1 MNKAE
6 EYVYKIC
13 QTKSF
18 SVAAKELYIS
28 QPALSKTIKK
38 LESELGYEIF
48 NRNHYPVT
56 LTREGEVYAEYL
68 EEAITLEKNLTKRI
82 TSLHTN
88 HSKKLAV
95 GGSNS
100 AAYHIIPKICAELN
114 RRFAKMEIAIDV
126 GESTSVLFDKL
137 SQGNLDIV
145 IATDC
150 DFSKFDAVNLW
161 SEQYVVV
168 VRKDYP
174 GIEKLSKYALLRD
187 EILTG
192 NFPKEKEITDYKSF
206 KDIEFF
212 KPGINSNAWKKM
224 PGFMSQCKHSS
235 CRLINF
241 RRMDIH
247 YKLMLEGL
255 GALIAPQ
262 TVVSE
267 NTDDKNELYYFAL
280 GIENNYR
287 QAMLIYKKD
296 RQLTKSMQN
305 FIAIAKELFADL
317 TTL

>member
-6 EYVYKIC
+6 EYVYKVC

-18 SVAAKELYIS
+18 SVAAKELYVS

-38 LESELGYEIF
+38 LETELGYEIF

-56 LTREGEVYAEYL
+56 LTREGELYAEYL

-82 TSLHTN
+82 TSLHE
-88 HSKKLAV
+88 SQFKKLSV

-100 AAYHIIPKICAELN
+100 AAYHSLPKICGELN
-114 RRFAKMEIAIDV
+114 RRFPKMVLAINV
-126 GESTSVLFDKL
+126 AESTGALFDKL
-137 SQGNLDIV
+137 SQGALDLV

-150 DFSKFDAVNLW
+150 NFSKFDAVKLW
-161 SEQYVVV
+161 REKYVVV

-174 GIEKLSKYALLRD
+174 GAEKLSKYALSRD

-192 NFPKEKEITDYKSF
+192 NFSKSKEITDYKIF
-206 KDIEFF
+206 KDLEFF
-212 KPGINSNAWKKM
+212 KPAINSNAWKKM
-224 PGFMSQCKHSS
+224 PEFMSQCTHSS
-235 CRLINF
+235 YHLTNF

-262 TVVSE
+262 TVISE
-267 NTDDKNELYYFAL
+267 NSDDKNELYYFAL
-280 GIENNYR
+280 GIENNER
-287 QAMLIYKKD
+287 QVMIVYKKGVP
-296 RQLTKSMQN
+296 LTKAMQN
-305 FIAIAKELFADL
+305 FIDIAQELYKNI
-317 TTL
+317 

>member
-1 MNKAE
+1 MKKAE

-18 SVAAKELYIS
+18 SVAAKELYVS
-28 QPALSKTIKK
+28 QPALSKTIKN
-38 LESELGYEIF
+38 LETELGYEIF

-56 LTREGEVYAEYL
+56 LTREGELYAEYL

-82 TSLHTN
+82 SSLHEN
-88 HSKKLAV
+88 NSKKLSV

-100 AAYHIIPKICAELN
+100 AAYHIIPKICGELN
-114 RRFAKMEIAIDV
+114 RRFPKTELAIDV
-126 GESTSVLFDKL
+126 GESTRALFDRL
-137 SQGNLDIV
+137 SQGALDIV
-145 IATDC
+145 IATTC
-150 DFSKFDAVNLW
+150 DFSKFDAVKLW
-161 SEQYVVV
+161 SEKYVVV

-174 GIEKLSKYALLRD
+174 GAEKLSKYALSRD

-192 NFPKEKEITDYKSF
+192 NFSKEKEITDYQMF

-212 KPGINSNAWKKM
+212 KPGINSNAWKRM
-224 PGFMSQCKHSS
+224 PEFMSQCKHSS

-262 TVVSE
+262 TVISE
-267 NTDDKNELYYFAL
+267 NADDKNELYYFAL
-280 GIENNYR
+280 GIENNDR
-287 QAMLIYKKD
+287 QAVLVYKKD
-296 RQLTKSMQN
+296 RQLTNSMQN
-305 FIAIAKELFADL
+305 FIDIAQELYK
-317 TTL
+317 